1 MFDLKKVS
9 ALLLITIA
17 VNSAAPQDE
26 RNQKILKC
34 PSTSSCNCIDYTELE
49 IQCPR
54 FEPKIF
60 VRLHQQNKYVHFE
73 CENITNNEYELVPEM
88 KIDEA
93 RFLQI
98 TRCPLPH
105 GKSVSSYLKNIQ
117 IERIRSL
124 QFVSSGVNFN
134 IPVEKQHFRGLGDI
148 EMFDLRGMENEI
160 KELPS
165 GIFDEMKKLT
175 WVRIRVPNIH
185 LPADL
190 FESLESLEF
199 LELGHNKLQSLEPG
213 FLRNQKKLQKL
224 NLWGNSLRNLN
235 KDSFIGL
242 DLVDEL
248 DLSANGIESVEHD
261 LLFHLTNLTE
271 INLSTNNF
279 ATLPEGLFANNRKL
293 KTFKLLEN
301 RVTMDTLPS
310 ELLANLT
317 SLEIVLIKCELA
329 KLPED
334 IFEGS
339 HMIKTIRLE
348 NNKLDDLPDG
358 LFRDQKSLEKLDLS
372 GNLISQLG
380 DEFFHE
386 TSELQELKLSKNRMT
401 SISSDLFRF
410 LTKLKSLYLDNNLIS
425 NIDSKAFLGISSI
438 EFITLQNNQLT
449 LESEIYIGEMKIR
462 TPLGSPFQQL
472 EQLVTLNLANNSI
485 TSLFQDFTLTNLK
498 SLNLSHNK
506 ISVVQTDEFQSLS
519 RDGLV
524 IDLSNNQI
532 EEFMFSPSSE
542 DARMPSISVVL
553 NSNPVTCDCKLWQFV
568 KHLQNKNLNETET
581 NIKFTINE
589 LKCAQP
595 ASMSGKMVSEVDP
608 MNLICPLD
616 NEGTSNK
623 LCPDGCTC
631 DIRPEDKH
639 LAMECDETVQ
649 FNQLPLAS
657 RVKQVESEL
666 RIQNKNLTSLPQN
679 PSGGYKEI
687 TKLIANDNEL
697 TDIFVENLPPNIRI
711 LEIQNNKLQTINIT
725 ALNFLSNSTTI
736 EHMKLSG
743 NPWSCGCENHMFL
756 SFVQRNYK
764 KIDDFSDVQCTNGKK
779 FNDLKKSDICSDDN
793 LFIIIMSIVTALLG
807 LLLGGLAALYY
818 KYQKQIKMWLYSH
831 NMCLWFVTE
840 EELDKV
846 CLTHKSTT

>member
-1 MFDLKKVS
+1 MFDFKKVS
-9 ALLLITIA
+9 AILLITIA

-34 PSTSSCNCIDYTELE
+34 PTTSSCNCMDYAELE

-54 FEPKIF
+54 YEPKIF
-60 VRLHQQNKYVHFE
+60 VRLHQQNKYIHFE
-73 CENITNNEYELVPEM
+73 CENITNNEYELLPEM

-105 GKSVSSYLKNIQ
+105 GKSVSTYLKNIQ

-124 QFVSSGVNFN
+124 QFVSSGVNFH
-134 IPVEKQHFRGLGDI
+134 IPVERQHFRGLGDI

-160 KELPS
+160 KELPT

-190 FESLESLEF
+190 FQSLESLEF

-213 FLRNQKKLQKL
+213 FLRNQRKLQKL

-248 DLSANGIESVEHD
+248 DLSANGIESIEHD

-301 RVTMDTLPS
+301 RVTMDTLPND
-310 ELLANLT
+310 LLANQT
-317 SLEIVLIKCELA
+317 GLETVLIKCELA
-329 KLPED
+329 TLPED

-339 HMIKTIRLE
+339 TMIKIIRLDY
-348 NNKLDDLPDG
+348 NKLDDLPDG
-358 LFRDQKSLEKLDLS
+358 LLRDQSSLEKLDLS
-372 GNLISQLG
+372 GNLISHLG

-401 SISSDLFRF
+401 SISTDLFRF

-425 NIDSKAFLGISSI
+425 KIESNAFYGISSI
-438 EFITLQNNQLT
+438 ESISLQNNQLT
-449 LESEIYIGEMKIR
+449 LENDIYFGDMKIKSVS
-462 TPLGSPFQQL
+462 GSPFQRL
-472 EQLVTLNLANNSI
+472 EQLITLNLANNSI
-485 TSLFQDFTLTNLK
+485 TSLFEDFTLTNLK

-506 ISVVQTDEFQSLS
+506 ISVVQSDEFQSLS

-524 IDLSNNQI
+524 IDLSFNRI
-532 EEFMFSPSSE
+532 EEFLFSPSAESK
-542 DARMPSISVVL
+542 MPSISVVL

-568 KHLQNKNLNETET
+568 KHLKSKSSNETET
-581 NIKFTINE
+581 SMKFNVDE
-589 LKCAQP
+589 LICAEP
-595 ASMSGKMVSEVDP
+595 ALMAGKLVSEVDP
-608 MNLICPLD
+608 MNLTCPLD
-616 NEGTSNK
+616 SEGTLNK

-631 DIRPEDKH
+631 DIRLEDKH
-639 LAMECDETVQ
+639 LVMDCDDIIQ
-649 FNQLPLAS
+649 LNQLPVAS
-657 RVKQVESEL
+657 NVKLIESEL
-666 RIQNKNLTSLPQN
+666 NVQNKNLTALPKN
-679 PSGGYKEI
+679 PSEGYREI
-687 TKLIANDNEL
+687 TKLYASDNEL
-697 TDIFVENLPPNIRI
+697 TEIFVENLPPNLRI
-711 LEIQNNKLQTINIT
+711 LELQNNKLQTLNESVI
-725 ALNFLSNSTTI
+725 NFLSNSTTI

-743 NPWSCGCENHMFL
+743 NPWHCGCENLMFL
-756 SFVQRNYK
+756 TFVQKNYK
-764 KIDDFSDVQCTNGKK
+764 KIDDYDQILCTNKKK
-779 FNDLKKSDICSDDN
+779 FSTLKASDLCNDDN
-793 LFIIIMSIVTALLG
+793 VFIVIMSVVTALMG

-846 CLTHKSTT
+846 CLTHKSMY